1 MNIFA
6 IIYNGALGRPFVKP
20 KEQRLYDDI
29 ELHLKITL
37 ITILI
42 TYLLINAVLFSGF
55 LSESN
60 ETYKLHKKTFLERK
74 IDDVV
79 KKIKGKT
86 VVYKSY

>member
-6 IIYNGALGRPFVKP
+6 IIYNGALDRPFIKP

-29 ELHLKITL
+29 ELHLKIVL

-42 TYLLINAVLFSGF
+42 IYILIRGVLVSGLLR
-55 LSESN
+55 ESN
-60 ETYKLHKKTFLERK
+60 EKYKLHKKTFLERY
-74 IDDVV
+74 IDDAV